1 MTEGRRWATAG
12 INPNIEARYYHRED
26 SEYVCDLCPHKCRIP
41 EGGFGRCQARKGEDG
56 RLIANNYGKVS
67 SFSVDPIEKKPLY
80 HYYPKSKIFSMGGI
94 GCNMSCK
101 HCQNYAISKSPSGR
115 KRTTYESPE
124 EIVAFCRKEKF
135 DAIAFTYNEPII
147 WFEYI
152 MDIVEEAPDL
162 RYVLVSNG
170 LICEEPLRELCR
182 VTDAMNIDI
191 KGFTDDFYMKI
202 CGAHLADVIKAT
214 ETVNEMGV
222 HLELTYLVIPGY
234 NDTEKEIEEFSV
246 WVRDRLSPETP
257 VHFSRFHPDYEMMD
271 VPITPV
277 ETLFMCRETAME
289 CGLEYV
295 YVGNVLA
302 DDASDT
308 YCPNCGTLVIRRT
321 GYIVDIVAL
330 NGDRCAQCRH
340 RLPIKR

>member
-1 MTEGRRWATAG
+1 MAG
-12 INPNIEARYYHRED
+12 INPNVEARYYHRD
-26 SEYVCDLCPHKCRIP
+26 GDVYVCDLCPHRCRIP
-41 EGGFGRCQARKGEDG
+41 IGGFGRCIARKGEEDK
-56 RLIANNYGKVS
+56 LIANNYGKVS

-80 HYYPKSKIFSMGGI
+80 HYYPKSRIFSIGGI

-101 HCQNYAISKSPSGR
+101 HCQNYAISMSPTGR
-115 KRTTYESPE
+115 RRTTYESPE
-124 EIVAFCRKEKF
+124 EVVEFCRKEKF
-135 DAIAFTYNEPII
+135 DSIAFTYNEPVI

-152 MDIVEEAPDL
+152 MDIVDEAPDL

-170 LICEEPLRELCR
+170 LICEEPLRELCK

-191 KGFTDDFYMKI
+191 KGFTDEFYMKV
-202 CGAHLADVIKAT
+202 CGAHLNDVLRSAEIVH
-214 ETVNEMGV
+214 EEGV

-234 NDTEKEIEEFSV
+234 NDSEKEIEEFSG
-246 WVRDRLSPETP
+246 WVRNRLSPDVP
-257 VHFSRFHPDYEMMD
+257 IHFSRFHPDFEMMN

-277 ETLFMCRETAME
+277 ETLLQCRETAME

-308 YCPNCGTLVIRRT
+308 YCPNCGALVIRRT
-321 GYIVDIVAL
+321 GYLVEIVAL
-330 NGDRCAQCRH
+330 NGNRCSQCRH
-340 RLPIKR
+340 KMNIIR

>member
-1 MTEGRRWATAG
+1 M
-12 INPNIEARYYHRED
+12 EARHYHRD
-26 SEYVCDLCPHKCRIP
+26 GDACVCDLCPHRCRIP
-41 EGGFGRCQARKGEDG
+41 ADGFGKCLSRKEEGGK
-56 RLIANNYGKVS
+56 LIANNYGKVS
-67 SFSVDPIEKKPLY
+67 SFSVDPIEKKPFY
-80 HYYPKSKIFSMGGI
+80 HYYPKSKIFSIGGI

-101 HCQNYAISKSPSGR
+101 HCQNYSISMSPSGR

-124 EIVAFCRKEKF
+124 EIVAFCRKERF

-162 RYVLVSNG
+162 RCVLVSNG
-170 LICEEPLRELCR
+170 LICEEPLRELCK

-191 KGFTDDFYMKI
+191 KGFTDEFYMKV
-202 CGAHLADVIKAT
+202 CGAHLADVMRST
-214 ETVNEMGV
+214 EIVCQEGV

-234 NDTEKEIEEFSV
+234 NDTEEEIEQFSS
-246 WVRDRLSPETP
+246 WVRDKLSPETP

-277 ETLFMCRETAME
+277 ETLFKCRETAME
-289 CGLEYV
+289 CGIEYV
-295 YVGNVLA
+295 YVGNVLS

-308 YCPNCGTLVIRRT
+308 YCPNCGALVIRRT
-321 GYIVDIVAL
+321 GYLVDLVGL
-330 NGDRCAQCRH
+330 NGDRCAQCRE
-340 RLPIKR
+340 RMRIKR